1 MRTHSFF
8 IFSYF
13 RKLSLALLLLST
25 CASIHAAD
33 IIISPSSG
41 SYKVGSTFSASV
53 MLSSNKD
60 VINAVSSDIT
70 FTTDTLELVS
80 VSKAGS
86 ILYLW
91 AEEPTFSNSTGKAS
105 FEGGVTNP
113 GYSLSSGKLLS
124 LTFRVKKEGKGVVA
138 INSGSVLANDGSGT
152 SVLNNTGSASFDFT
166 QAPPAPTVVESEVR
180 PAVVASA
187 PVIESSSYP
196 DSSKWYSS
204 KQASFSWKLPGGVTA
219 VRTLYDKNPTATP
232 SKVYDT
238 PITTKSFTVDDD
250 GINYMH
256 VQFKTASGWG
266 AVSHKKF
273 QVDSISPEKLEVTL
287 APGEKDTNVSPAIT
301 VRAVD
306 ELSGLDRVSLK
317 VDNGEEVSYPI
328 SISDTYRLPVMT
340 SGSHAV
346 TVGVYDK
353 AGNQATARI
362 DVTVKEVQV
371 PVITQYSKR
380 INQGDEL
387 VVSGK
392 AEPDTQI
399 EVLFTKEDG
408 GKFVGKVTADK
419 NGAFTLVYT
428 EDVGAGV
435 YEMMARAGTPE
446 GSFSAYTEGRIVVI
460 ENVKLLRIG
469 LFVMNWLSLI
479 LIMILASMLIVGTL
493 WYSFLQFTRFRRK
506 IHRTI
511 REAENTLKVNVQ
523 ALRRD
528 IEEFY
533 TLLLKASKKRELTKE
548 EQAIV
553 KKLKKRLDTAE
564 KEIEKKLESIG

>member
-1 MRTHSFF
+1 MRTHSLF

-13 RKLSLALLLLST
+13 RKLCLAVLLLST

-53 MLSSNKD
+53 MLSNNKD
-60 VINAVSSDIT
+60 VINAVSSEIT

-80 VSKAGS
+80 VSKIGS

-91 AEEPTFSNSTGKAS
+91 AEEPAFSNSTGKAS

-124 LTFRVKKEGKGVVA
+124 LTFRVKKEGKGLVS

-152 SVLNNTGSASFDFT
+152 SVLNNTGAASFDFT
-166 QAPPAPTVVESEVR
+166 QAPPTSTVVEPEVK
-180 PAVVASA
+180 PAAVASA

-232 SKVYDT
+232 SKVYDP
-238 PITTKSFTVDDD
+238 PIATKSFTVDDD

-256 VQFKTASGWG
+256 VQFKSASGWG
-266 AVSHKKF
+266 VVSHKKF
-273 QVDSISPEKLEVTL
+273 QVDGVSPEKLEATL
-287 APGEKDTNVSPAIT
+287 APDEKDTNVSPVIT

-317 VDNGEEVSYPI
+317 VDDGQEVNYPI
-328 SISDTYRLPVMT
+328 SISNTYRLPVLT

-353 AGNQATARI
+353 AGNQATTRI
-362 DVTVKEVQV
+362 DIVVKEVQV
-371 PVITQYSKR
+371 PIITNYSKR

-387 VVSGK
+387 MVSGK
-392 AEPDTQI
+392 AEPDTEI

-408 GKFVGKVTADK
+408 GKFTGKTTTDK

-428 EDVGAGV
+428 EDVAAGV
-435 YEMMARAGTPE
+435 YEMMVRAGTPE
-446 GSFSAYTEGRIVVI
+446 GSFSAYTEGRIVVV
-460 ENVKLLRIG
+460 ENMKLLRIG

-479 LIMILASMLIVGTL
+479 LIIILASMLIVGTL